1 MKRIALLGMPNT
13 GKSTFFNRM
22 TGASARVGNWPGMT
36 VELMT
41 AKLLIGS
48 SMVEFIDLP
57 GIYDLPGFSEDEKVV
72 QRFLENMPLNLLI
85 VVVNTSQIERQL
97 GLLLQLRQLQLP
109 TLVVLNMADE
119 AQQFGVKV
127 DIERLSKSLGMP
139 MVSMSAKYGQ
149 GYQALQQQI
158 QKLLVDSKAITV
170 KGSPYFLSH
179 DELAPQIDS
188 LIKQAVE
195 IPLQLSPT
203 LTHKLDQIFLHHWL
217 GLPLFFFIMFLL
229 FQGIFMLGT
238 PLQDGMEWILAS
250 FKEMYL
256 VPLLSNL
263 PKSLQGLLL
272 DGIYDGVGTVASFI
286 PMILLFFLFMT
297 VVEDSGYLSR
307 AAFLMDVL
315 MSKMGLDGRS
325 FVMILMGFGCNVP
338 ALMGT
343 RVMQSR
349 RLRLLSMLVIPFA
362 LCSARLQVF
371 LFFIAIIFTSEQAPF
386 VLLSLYLAS
395 FAAAFGTAYL
405 FKGKFANS
413 EPFILEIPPYR
424 LPTLRHILLRSWME
438 VHHFLGRASNFIV
451 IGVILVWVL
460 THFPPAADPASAE
473 TLAGRFGNFLAPVF
487 EPIGI
492 GAQLVIALMFGFVAK
507 EIVVGALAV
516 IYGLDNMHLTQA
528 IVQHVDWMQ
537 AYSFMLFTLLY
548 TPCLSTVATIR
559 QESQNLRFTVF
570 SLLWSFGLAWAVCLI
585 FYQSARWLT
594 HH

>member
-1 MKRIALLGMPNT
+1 MKRVALLGMPNT
-13 GKSTFFNRM
+13 GKSTFFNRI

-57 GIYDLPGFSEDEKVV
+57 GIYDLPGLSEDEKVV
-72 QRFLENMPLNLLI
+72 ERFLETMPLDLLI
-85 VVVNTSQIERQL
+85 VVVNTTQIERQL

-127 DIERLSKSLGMP
+127 DIERLSKSLGMS
-139 MVSMSAKYGQ
+139 MVSISAKYGQ
-149 GYQALQQQI
+149 GYPAFYQEI
-158 QKLLVDSKAITV
+158 QKLLADSTASTV
-170 KGSPYFLSH
+170 QDLPHFLSH
-179 DELAPQIDS
+179 EELAPQVDA
-188 LIKQAVE
+188 LVKQSVE
-195 IPLQLSPT
+195 VPLQLSPT
-203 LTHKLDQIFLHHWL
+203 LTHKLDHIFLHRWL
-217 GLPLFFFIMFLL
+217 GLPIFFFIMYLL
-229 FQGIFMLGT
+229 FQGIFLLGT
-238 PLQDGMEWILAS
+238 PLQDGMEWILSA
-250 FKEMYL
+250 FKESYL
-256 VPLLSNL
+256 APLLMDL
-263 PKSLQGLLL
+263 PKPLQGLLL
-272 DGIYDGVGTVASFI
+272 DGIYDGVGTVATFI

-371 LFFIAIIFTSEQAPF
+371 LFFIATLFKPDQAPL
-386 VLLSLYLAS
+386 VLLSLYIAS

-405 FKGKFANS
+405 FKGKFSNN

-424 LPTLRHILLRSWME
+424 LPTVRHMLLRSWLE
-438 VHHFLGRASNFIV
+438 LQHFIGRASNFIV

-473 TLAGRFGNFLAPVF
+473 TLAGRLGNFLAPIF

-492 GAQLVIALMFGFVAK
+492 EAQLVIALMFGFVAK

-516 IYGLDNMHLTQA
+516 IYGLNDSHLTQA
-528 IVQHVDWMQ
+528 IVQHVDWVQ

-548 TPCLSTVATIR
+548 SPCLSTVATIR
-559 QESQNLRFTVF
+559 QESQNLQFTVL
-570 SLLWSFGLAWAVCLI
+570 SLLWSFGLAWGVCFV
-585 FYQSARWLT
+585 FYQSARWLMR
-594 HH
+594 